1 MLNIAL
7 FGPPGAGKG
16 TQSKKLIEKYNLAY
30 ISTGDLLREEIAE
43 GSELGE
49 KAKDIIARGELASDE
64 VIVQIIEKTIRMK
77 TENVNG
83 FLFDG
88 FPRNYVQAYIL
99 EGLLLKLNT
108 SLTCMLSLNVPNDE
122 LVTRL
127 LDRGKTSGRNDDN
140 MAVIKKRLE
149 EYENKTVPVIDF
161 YTQKDIYHPIDGVG
175 TIDEIFGRLTS
186 TIDNALSKRLLNVVI
201 MGMPGSGR
209 GTQAKRISEKYNL
222 VYISTGKILRMEE
235 VAKGT
240 ELGKIAKPYMDR
252 GEIVPDEIAVKVIE
266 KKIREHPNA
275 NGFVFKGFPRTI
287 VQAYILDGLLRR
299 MNSSISSIVELNIS
313 EISAIKRLSKRS
325 KTDKA
330 RYYDMDTDVII
341 QRFEVYEEKTKPVLD
356 YFKRHKEVSS
366 VDANTSEGNIF
377 EQICTIVD
385 ESIRLSN

>member
-43 GSELGE
+43 GSELGN

-77 TENVNG
+77 TEDVNG

-108 SLTCMLSLNVPNDE
+108 SLTCMLSLDVPNDE
-122 LVTRL
+122 LVSRL
-127 LDRGKTSGRNDDN
+127 MERGKTSGRNDDN
-140 MAVIKKRLE
+140 MTVIQKRLE

-161 YTQKDIYHPIDGVG
+161 YKQKDIYFSIDGVG
-175 TIDEIFGRLTS
+175 TIDEIFSRLTT
-186 TIDNALSKRLLNVVI
+186 TIDKALSKRLLNVVI

-209 GTQAKRISEKYNL
+209 GTQAKKIAEKYNL
-222 VYISTGKILRMEE
+222 VYISTGKILRQEE
-235 VAKGT
+235 VAMGT
-240 ELGKIAKPYMDR
+240 ELGKVAKPYMDR

-299 MNSSISSIVELNIS
+299 MNSSISTIVELNLS
-313 EISAIKRLSKRS
+313 EIRAIKRLSRRS

-341 QRFEVYEEKTKPVLD
+341 QRFEVYEDKTKPVID
-356 YFKRHKEVSS
+356 YFKRHKQVSS
-366 VDANTSEGNIF
+366 VDANKNEEEIF
-377 EQICTIVD
+377 DQITTVVD

>member
-43 GSELGE
+43 GSELGN

-77 TENVNG
+77 TEDVNG

-108 SLTCMLSLNVPNDE
+108 SLTCMLSLDVPNDE
-122 LVTRL
+122 LVSRL
-127 LDRGKTSGRNDDN
+127 MERGKTSGRNDDN
-140 MAVIKKRLE
+140 MTVIQKRLE

-161 YTQKDIYHPIDGVG
+161 YKQKDIYFSINGVG
-175 TIDEIFGRLTS
+175 TIDEIFSRLTT
-186 TIDNALSKRLLNVVI
+186 TIDKALSKRLLNVVI
-201 MGMPGSGR
+201 MGMPGAGR
-209 GTQAKRISEKYNL
+209 GTQAKKIAEKYNL
-222 VYISTGKILRMEE
+222 VYISTGKILRQEE
-235 VAKGT
+235 VAMGT

-275 NGFVFKGFPRTI
+275 NGFVFKGFPR
-287 VQAYILDGLLRR
+287 QLF
-299 MNSSISSIVELNIS
+299 
-313 EISAIKRLSKRS
+313 RLIFLM
-325 KTDKA
+325 D
-330 RYYDMDTDVII
+330 YYA
-341 QRFEVYEEKTKPVLD
+341 E
-356 YFKRHKEVSS
+356 
-366 VDANTSEGNIF
+366 
-377 EQICTIVD
+377 
-385 ESIRLSN
+385 